1 MRATGVTDATLR
13 PAGCQAARPPGTC
26 LVEPGQ
32 SERPAPLGRE
42 GRRWRRPS
50 PGALLGIRNF
60 VPWWLAG
67 PWMTPPRA
75 PPRPVHCGHL
85 WGRHGAPEPQASG
98 GGGLLPPR
106 RFVWLEKEH
115 PPVLTIRSVQRGW
128 IPRYLF

>member
-75 PPRPVHCGHL
+75 PPDLSTVGT
-85 WGRHGAPEPQASG
+85 SG
-98 GGGLLPPR
+98 GGTGLRNPR
-106 RFVWLEKEH
+106 LRVEGGSCPREGL
-115 PPVLTIRSVQRGW
+115 SGW
-128 IPRYLF
+128 RKSTHLC